1 MPKKLHALLALTVS
15 LATAFGC
22 KREAPAV
29 VTPEPAPAAP
39 TAQPA
44 PSPPTPAPGSQ
55 PNEAQ
60 VPSGPRAEHGE
71 SDFALVA
78 ELTAGAPASLSVEL
92 RGAGGYH
99 VNEQYPIAIDLDVR
113 NGSAQKTNLRRAD
126 AAEYTQERARFVV
139 PVTAQGPGTT
149 VRGRVRFAVC
159 SAENC
164 VPKSQNF
171 AVALP

>member
-1 MPKKLHALLALTVS
+1 MSEETPDLIFERTEDDIVV
-15 LATAFGC
+15 ATMN
-22 KREAPAV
+22 R
-29 VTPEPAPAAP
+29 PAARN
-39 TAQPA
+39 TASFGMWEEFA
-44 PSPPTPAPGSQ
+44 RMLTELEDGTPA
-55 PNEAQ
+55 
-60 VPSGPRAEHGE
+60 R
-71 SDFALVA
+71 ALV
-78 ELTAGAPASLSVEL
+78 L